1 MSFCSTSA
9 CIPQHVSDALVVL
22 SKSHKVLLQGC
33 EAAGVPLEV
42 VPLSQQ
48 YWDRVVHESVS
59 EIRAG
64 RTPNPDILCNSR

>member
-1 MSFCSTSA
+1 MFELSVA
-9 CIPQHVSDALVVL
+9 CPRCDKNLTARVCMQVCQD
-22 SKSHKVLLQGC
+22 
-33 EAAGVPLEV
+33 AGVPLEV

>member
-1 MSFCSTSA
+1 MSFCSTST
-9 CIPQHVSDALVVL
+9 CVLQHVSTFVVL
-22 SKSHKVLLQGC
+22 SKSHSVLLQVC

-59 EIRAG
+59 EVRAG